1 MDSEGLAAP
10 VDLETINEKWATL
23 VSEIHQQN
31 QFQNRFISANSR
43 VDSETVNE
51 NWVATD
57 S

>member
-10 VDLETINEKWATL
+10 VDLETINENWATL

-43 VDSETVNE
+43 VDSEIVNE